1 VARRQGVMD
10 RARTNGATR
19 GGQAP
24 PQAGQAAPQAMRPFV
39 AGTRRIDEPI
49 YDASATLGASSVDL
63 PTLEV
68 DPNGFLAGLWILVEG
83 TVAGQTVATVVY
95 NADAPFNVLDLVN
108 FQDTNSQPLVGPM
121 NGYDLYL
128 VDKYG
133 GYHFQGDAKA
143 SPIFLQDTAGA
154 DGGSFTFALWV
165 PGELV
170 RRDAMGALPNKSAS
184 STFSINFRLAPS
196 TTVYSTPPNV
206 LPTVRV
212 RVLLEGWQDP
222 NLADIRG
229 NPVTPNPPG
238 VQTTQYWH
246 KQNYTLASG
255 SLNQRLLGIDSLVRN
270 LIFVARDEN
279 NARAQGDTE
288 FPDPFTL
295 LYETSQIVNRGR
307 TFWRH
312 LIAAHYG
319 YTAAAEAA
327 NGRDNGVYPLPFC
340 LDFGLKP
347 GAETR
352 LGYLPVSSATNLVM
366 SGTIGG
372 AGANNYSLLVNKV
385 VPAGGDPLQLT
396 GGM

>member
-1 VARRQGVMD
+1 MD
-10 RARTNGATR
+10 RQRQNGAA
-19 GGQAP
+19 GSNGQAR
-24 PQAGQAAPQAMRPFV
+24 AGQAAPQAMRPFV

-49 YDASATLGASSVDL
+49 YDSTATLAAGSVDL
-63 PTLEV
+63 PSLEV
-68 DPNGFLAGLWILVEG
+68 DPNGFLAGLWVLVEG
-83 TVAGQTVATVVY
+83 TTVGNAATVAFA
-95 NADAPFNVLDLVN
+95 ADAPFNVLDLVN

-133 GYHFQGDAKA
+133 GYAFQGDPRL
-143 SPIFLQDTAGA
+143 SPVFLQTAGVGA
-154 DGGSFTFALWV
+154 GAGGSFAFILYIPA
-165 PGELV
+165 ELV
-170 RRDAMGALPNKSAS
+170 RRDALGSLPNKSAS
-184 STFSINFRLAPS
+184 STFSLNMRLAPS
-196 TTVYSTPPNV
+196 ASVYTTPPTA
-206 LPTVRV
+206 LPPVRV

-222 NLADIRG
+222 NVADIRG

-255 SLNQRLLGIDSLVRN
+255 ALNQRLLGIDSLVRN

-279 NARAQGDTE
+279 NARLQGDTE

-307 TFWRH
+307 SFWRH
-312 LIAAHYG
+312 FIASHYG
-319 YTAAAEAA
+319 YSAAAEAA
-327 NGRDNGVYPLPFC
+327 GGRDNGVYPLSFC
-340 LDFGLKP
+340 QDFGLKP

-352 LGYLPVSSATNLVM
+352 LGYLPVSSATNLVI

-372 AGANNYSLLVNKV
+372 AGANNYGVLVNKV

>member
-1 VARRQGVMD
+1 MPRGRSAVMD
-10 RARTNGATR
+10 RQRANGAA
-19 GGQAP
+19 GSNGQAR
-24 PQAGQAAPQAMRPFV
+24 AGQAAPVAMRPFV

-49 YDASATLGASSVDL
+49 YDSTASIAAGSVDL
-63 PTLEV
+63 PSLEV
-68 DPNGFLAGLWILVEG
+68 DPNGFLSGLWILVEA
-83 TVAGQTVATVVY
+83 TTAGNAAATAFQ
-95 NADAPFNVLDLVN
+95 ADGPFNALDLIN

-121 NGYDLYL
+121 NGYDMML

-133 GYHFQGDAKA
+133 GYAFQGDPKA
-143 SPIFLQDTAGA
+143 SPIYSATTGAGA
-154 DGGSFTFALWV
+154 TGGSFTFILWV
-165 PGELV
+165 PAELV
-170 RRDAMGALPNKSAS
+170 RRDALGALPNKSAS
-184 STFSINFRLAPS
+184 STFSLNLRLAPS
-196 TTVYSTPPNV
+196 ATIYSTA
-206 LPTVRV
+206 PTNAASVRV

-222 NLADIRG
+222 NVADIRG

-246 KQNYTLASG
+246 KQNYTLSSG
-255 SLNQRLLGIDSLVRN
+255 AMNQRLQGIDSLVRN
-270 LIFVARDEN
+270 LIIVARDEN

-312 LIAAHYG
+312 FIASHYG

-327 NGRDNGVYPLPFC
+327 NGRDNGVYPLTFC
-340 LDFGLKP
+340 QDFGLKP

-372 AGANNYSLLVNKV
+372 AGANNYALLVNKV

>member
-1 VARRQGVMD
+1 MVRRAGVMERQRQGAA
-10 RARTNGATR
+10 ARSNGERSAQ
-19 GGQAP
+19 QAP
-24 PQAGQAAPQAMRPFV
+24 AAMRPFV

-49 YDASATLGASSVDL
+49 YDVSGTLGASAIDL
-63 PTLEV
+63 TTLEV
-68 DPNGFLAGLWILVEG
+68 DPNGFLSGLWVLVEG
-83 TVAGQTVATVVY
+83 TVTGNTVATVVFA
-95 NADAPFNVLDLVN
+95 ADAPFNALDLVN

-121 NGYDLYL
+121 NGFDLYL

-133 GYHFQGDAKA
+133 GYHFQGDPKM
-143 SPIFLQDTAGA
+143 SPIFNTTTTGTN
-154 DGGSFTFALWV
+154 GGSFTFALWI
-165 PGELV
+165 PAELV
-170 RRDAMGALPNKSAS
+170 RRDALGALPNKSAS
-184 STFSINFRLAPS
+184 STFSVNFRLAPS
-196 TTVYSTPPNV
+196 TSVFTTPPNV

-222 NLADIRG
+222 NVSDIRG
-229 NPVTPNPPG
+229 NAVTPNPPG

-246 KQNYTLASG
+246 KQAYTISSG

-279 NARAQGDTE
+279 NSRAQGDTE

-295 LYETSQIVNRGR
+295 LYETSQIVNRHR
-307 TFWRH
+307 TLWRH
-312 LIAAHYG
+312 FIAAHYG
-319 YTAAAEAA
+319 YNAAADAA
-327 NGRDNGVYPLPFC
+327 GGRDSGVYPLPYN

-347 GAETR
+347 GAEMR
-352 LGYLPVSSATNLVM
+352 LGYLPVSSATNLVI

-372 AGANNYSLLVNKV
+372 TGANNYQLLVNKV

>member
-1 VARRQGVMD
+1 MQRPGS
-10 RARTNGATR
+10 NGAR
-19 GGQAP
+19 PSGSAQ
-24 PQAGQAAPQAMRPFV
+24 QGQAAPAVMRPFV

-49 YDASATLGASSVDL
+49 YDSSLVFSASAADFPS
-63 PTLEV
+63 LEV
-68 DPNGFLAGLWILVEG
+68 DPNGFLAGLWILVTCVTAG
-83 TVAGQTVATVVY
+83 NAAAVAFQPDG
-95 NADAPFNVLDLVN
+95 PFNALDLVN

-121 NGYDLYL
+121 TGYDLML

-133 GYHFQGDAKA
+133 GYHFQGDPKA
-143 SPIFLQDTAGA
+143 SPVYSVTTGAGGT
-154 DGGSFTFALWV
+154 GGSFTFVLWV
-165 PGELV
+165 PAELV
-170 RRDAMGALPNKSAS
+170 RRDALGSLPNKSAS
-184 STFSINFRLAPS
+184 STFSLNLRLAPS
-196 TTVYSTPPNV
+196 ATVYSTAPTNFG
-206 LPTVRV
+206 TVRV

-222 NLADIRG
+222 NVADIRG
-229 NPVTPNPPG
+229 NAVTPNPPG

-279 NARAQGDTE
+279 NARAQGDVE

-307 TFWRH
+307 TFWQH
-312 LIAAHYG
+312 FIATHYG

-327 NGRDNGVYPLPFC
+327 NGRDNGVYPLPYC
-340 LDFGLKP
+340 LDFGLKV

-352 LGYLPVSSATNLVM
+352 LGYLPVSSATNLVI

-372 AGANNYSLLVNKV
+372 AGANNYGVLVNKV

>member
-1 VARRQGVMD
+1 VARRSSVMD
-10 RARTNGATR
+10 RQRANGAAAPA
-19 GGQAP
+19 GQAR
-24 PQAGQAAPQAMRPFV
+24 QGQAAPVALRPFV

-49 YDASATLGASSVDL
+49 YDASAVLGASAVDL
-63 PTLEV
+63 PSLEV

-121 NGYDLYL
+121 TGYDLYL

-143 SPIFLQDTAGA
+143 SPIFLQDTSGA
-154 DGGSFTFALWV
+154 DGGSFTFALYV
-165 PGELV
+165 PAELV
-170 RRDAMGALPNKSAS
+170 RRDAMGTLPNKSAS
-184 STFSINFRLAPS
+184 STFSLNMRLAPS

-222 NLADIRG
+222 NVADIRG
-229 NPVTPNPPG
+229 NQVSPNPPG

-270 LIFVARDEN
+270 LIIVARDEN

-307 TFWRH
+307 TLWRH
-312 LIAAHYG
+312 FIATHFG

-327 NGRDNGVYPLPFC
+327 GGRDNGVYPLPFN

-372 AGANNYSLLVNKV
+372 TGANNYALLVNKV

>member
-1 VARRQGVMD
+1 MERQRANGAAGSNGARQGE
-10 RARTNGATR
+10 
-19 GGQAP
+19 
-24 PQAGQAAPQAMRPFV
+24 AAPAVMRPFV

-49 YDASATLGASSVDL
+49 YDSTATLAAGAVDL
-63 PTLEV
+63 PSLEV
-68 DPNGFLAGLWILVEG
+68 DPNGFLAGLWVLVEG
-83 TVAGQTVATVVY
+83 TTVGNAATVVFA
-95 NADAPFNVLDLVN
+95 ADAPFNVLDLVN

-133 GYHFQGDAKA
+133 GYQFQSDPKA
-143 SPIFLQDTAGA
+143 SPIYFATPGVGGGI
-154 DGGSFTFALWV
+154 GGSFSFILWV
-165 PGELV
+165 PAELV
-170 RRDAMGALPNKSAS
+170 RRDALGALPNKSAS
-184 STFSINFRLAPS
+184 STFSLNLRLAPS
-196 TTVYSTPPNV
+196 ASVYTTAPTALPP
-206 LPTVRV
+206 VRV

-222 NLADIRG
+222 NVADIRG
-229 NPVTPNPPG
+229 NAVTPNPPG

-255 SLNQRLLGIDSLVRN
+255 ALNQRLLGIDSLVRN

-279 NARAQGDTE
+279 NARAQGDVE

-312 LIAAHYG
+312 FIASHYG
-319 YTAAAEAA
+319 YTAAPEAA
-327 NGRDNGVYPLPFC
+327 SGRDNGVYPLPFNM
-340 LDFGLKP
+340 DFGLKP

-366 SGTIGG
+366 SGAIGG
-372 AGANNYSLLVNKV
+372 VGANNYGVLVNKV

>member
-1 VARRQGVMD
+1 MD
-10 RARTNGATR
+10 RQRQNGAA
-19 GGQAP
+19 GSNGQAR
-24 PQAGQAAPQAMRPFV
+24 AGQAAPQAMRPFV

-49 YDASATLGASSVDL
+49 YDSTATLAAGSVDL
-63 PTLEV
+63 PSLEV
-68 DPNGFLAGLWILVEG
+68 DPNGFLAGLWVLVEG
-83 TVAGQTVATVVY
+83 TTVGNAATVAFA
-95 NADAPFNVLDLVN
+95 ADAPFNVLDLVN

-133 GYHFQGDAKA
+133 GYAFQGDPRL
-143 SPIFLQDTAGA
+143 SPVFLQTAGVGA
-154 DGGSFTFALWV
+154 GAGGSFAFILYIPA
-165 PGELV
+165 ELV
-170 RRDAMGALPNKSAS
+170 RRDALGSLPNKSAS
-184 STFSINFRLAPS
+184 STFSLNMRLAPS
-196 TTVYSTPPNV
+196 ASVYTTPPTA
-206 LPTVRV
+206 LPPVRV

-222 NLADIRG
+222 NVADIRG

-255 SLNQRLLGIDSLVRN
+255 ALNQRLLGIDSLVRN

-307 TFWRH
+307 SFWRH
-312 LIAAHYG
+312 FIASHYG
-319 YTAAAEAA
+319 YSAAAEAA
-327 NGRDNGVYPLPFC
+327 GGRDNGVYPLSFC
-340 LDFGLKP
+340 QDFGLKP

-352 LGYLPVSSATNLVM
+352 LGYLPVSSATNLVI

-372 AGANNYSLLVNKV
+372 AGANNYGVLVNKV

>member
-1 VARRQGVMD
+1 MVRRAGVLERQ
-10 RARTNGATR
+10 RANGAAR
-19 GGQAP
+19 SGAQSNGQK
-24 PQAGQAAPQAMRPFV
+24 APQPMRPFV

-49 YDASATLGASSVDL
+49 YDATATLGASGIDL
-63 PTLEV
+63 PSLEV
-68 DPNGFLAGLWILVEG
+68 DPNGFLAGLWVLVEAT
-83 TVAGQTVATVVY
+83 TVGNAATVVFG
-95 NADAPFNVLDLVN
+95 ADAPFNVLDLVN

-133 GYHFQGDAKA
+133 GYAFQGDAKL
-143 SPIFLQDTAGA
+143 SPIFLQTAGVGA
-154 DGGSFTFALWV
+154 GAGGSFAFILYIPA
-165 PGELV
+165 EMV
-170 RRDAMGALPNKSAS
+170 RRDGLGSLPNKSAS
-184 STFSINFRLAPS
+184 STFSLNLRLAPS
-196 TTVYSTPPNV
+196 TAVYTTPPTA
-206 LPTVRV
+206 LPPVRV

-255 SLNQRLLGIDSLVRN
+255 SLNQRLLGIDSMVRN

-295 LYETSQIVNRGR
+295 LYETSQVVNRPR
-307 TFWRH
+307 SFWRH
-312 LIAAHYG
+312 FIATHFG

-327 NGRDNGVYPLPFC
+327 GGRDNGVYPLTFC
-340 LDFGLKP
+340 QDFGLKP

-372 AGANNYSLLVNKV
+372 TGANNYGVLVNKI

>member
-1 VARRQGVMD
+1 VPRQQTAQRQATARQ
-10 RARTNGATR
+10 NGQNGQR
-19 GGQAP
+19 QAP
-24 PQAGQAAPQAMRPFV
+24 QVQRPFV
-39 AGTRRIDEPI
+39 AGTRRTDEPI
-49 YDASATLGASSVDL
+49 YDQTATLGAGAIDL
-63 PTLEV
+63 PSLEV
-68 DPNGFLAGLWILVEG
+68 DPNGFFAGIWLVVEAV
-83 TVAGQTVATVVY
+83 TAGNAATVVFA
-95 NADAPFNVLDLVN
+95 ADAPFSALDLVN

-133 GYHFQGDAKA
+133 GYHFQGDPKA
-143 SPIFLQDTAGA
+143 SPVFVQTAGVGA
-154 DGGSFTFALWV
+154 GLGGSFTFVLWI

-170 RRDAMGALPNKSAS
+170 RRDALGSLPNKSAS
-184 STFSINFRLAPS
+184 STFSLNLRLAPS
-196 TTVYSTPPNV
+196 TAVYTTPPTA
-206 LPTVRV
+206 LPPVRV
-212 RVLLEGWQDP
+212 RATLEGWQDP
-222 NLADIRG
+222 NVADIRG
-229 NPVTPNPPG
+229 NAVNPNPPG

-279 NARAQGDTE
+279 NARLQGDSE
-288 FPDPFTL
+288 FPDPLTL
-295 LYETSQIVNRGR
+295 LYETSQIVNRPR
-307 TFWRH
+307 TLWRH
-312 LIAAHYG
+312 KIAADYG
-319 YTAAAEAA
+319 YTAAVEAA
-327 NGRDNGVYPLPFC
+327 NGRDNGVYPLPFN

-352 LGYLPVSSATNLVM
+352 LGYLPVSSATNLVV

-372 AGANNYSLLVNKV
+372 AGANNYGLLVNKV

>member
-1 VARRQGVMD
+1 MARRSAVME
-10 RARTNGATR
+10 RRNGGAGARSD
-19 GGQAP
+19 GGQ
-24 PQAGQAAPQAMRPFV
+24 QGQAQPAMRPFV

-49 YDASATLGASSVDL
+49 YDVSQVFGASAVDL
-63 PTLEV
+63 PSLEV
-68 DPNGFLAGLWILVEG
+68 DPNGFLAGLWILVEC
-83 TVAGQTVATVVY
+83 TTAGNAAATAFQ
-95 NADAPFNVLDLVN
+95 ADGPFNALDLVN

-121 NGYDLYL
+121 NGYDLML

-133 GYHFQGDAKA
+133 GYQFQGDPKA
-143 SPIFLQDTAGA
+143 SPVYFATTGAGA
-154 DGGSFTFALWV
+154 TGGSFAFILWV
-165 PGELV
+165 PAELV
-170 RRDAMGALPNKSAS
+170 RRDALGSLPNKSAS
-184 STFSINFRLAPS
+184 STFSLNLRLAPS
-196 TTVYSTPPNV
+196 ATVYSTAPTNAG
-206 LPTVRV
+206 TVRV

-222 NLADIRG
+222 NVADIRG
-229 NPVTPNPPG
+229 NAVTPNPPG

-246 KQNYTLASG
+246 KQNYTLSSG

-312 LIAAHYG
+312 FIATHYG
-319 YTAAAEAA
+319 YAAAAEAA
-327 NGRDNGVYPLPFC
+327 GGRDNGVYPLPFC
-340 LDFGLKP
+340 LDFGLKV

-352 LGYLPVSSATNLVM
+352 LGYLPVSSATNLVI

-372 AGANNYSLLVNKV
+372 AGANNYSVLVNKV

>member
-1 VARRQGVMD
+1 MD
-10 RARTNGATR
+10 RQRANGAAR
-19 GGQAP
+19 SGQSNGQQAP
-24 PQAGQAAPQAMRPFV
+24 AIMRPFV

-49 YDASATLGASSVDL
+49 YDTTTTLAAGSVDL

-68 DPNGFLAGLWILVEG
+68 DPNGFLSGLWLLVEG
-83 TVAGQTVATVVY
+83 VTSGNAATVVFT
-95 NADAPFNVLDLVN
+95 ADAPFNALDLVN

-133 GYHFQGDAKA
+133 GYAFQGDAKS
-143 SPIFLQDTAGA
+143 SPVFVQTAGVGGGL
-154 DGGSFTFALWV
+154 GGSFTYILYV
-165 PGELV
+165 PAELV

-184 STFSINFRLAPS
+184 STFSLNLRLAPS
-196 TTVYSTPPNV
+196 ATVYTTPPTTPPV
-206 LPTVRV
+206 VRV

-222 NLADIRG
+222 NVSDIRG
-229 NPVTPNPPG
+229 NMVTPNPPG

-246 KQNYTLASG
+246 KQNYTLSSG
-255 SLNQRLLGIDSLVRN
+255 AMNQRLLGIDSLVRN
-270 LIFVARDEN
+270 FILVARDEN

-312 LIAAHYG
+312 FISSHYG
-319 YTAAAEAA
+319 YVAAAEAA
-327 NGRDNGVYPLPFC
+327 GGRDNGVYPLPFC
-340 LDFGLKP
+340 MDFGLKP

-372 AGANNYSLLVNKV
+372 TGANNYSLLVNKV

>member
-1 VARRQGVMD
+1 MD
-10 RARTNGATR
+10 RQRAATGAARNG
-19 GGQAP
+19 QSN
-24 PQAGQAAPQAMRPFV
+24 GQAAPAVMRPFV

-49 YDASATLGASSVDL
+49 YDASATLGASAVDL
-63 PTLEV
+63 PSLEV

-83 TVAGQTVATVVY
+83 TVTGNTVATVVFG
-95 NADAPFNVLDLVN
+95 ADAPFNVLDLIN

-121 NGYDLYL
+121 TGYDLYL

-133 GYHFQGDAKA
+133 GYHFQGDPKA
-143 SPIFLQDTAGA
+143 SPIFLTDTAGT
-154 DGGSFTFALWV
+154 DGGSFTFALYV
-165 PGELV
+165 PAELV
-170 RRDAMGALPNKSAS
+170 RRDALGALPNKSAS
-184 STFSINFRLAPS
+184 STFSVNMRLAPS
-196 TTVYSTPPNV
+196 TTVFTTPPNV

-222 NLADIRG
+222 NVADIRG
-229 NPVTPNPPG
+229 NAVTPNPPG

-270 LIFVARDEN
+270 LIIVARDEN
-279 NARAQGDTE
+279 NSRAQGDTE

-295 LYETSQIVNRGR
+295 LYETSQIVNRHR
-307 TFWRH
+307 TLWRH
-312 LIAAHYG
+312 FIATHYG

-327 NGRDNGVYPLPFC
+327 GGRDNGVYPLPFC
-340 LDFGLKP
+340 MDFGLKP

-372 AGANNYSLLVNKV
+372 TGANNYALLVNKV

>member
-1 VARRQGVMD
+1 MERQ
-10 RARTNGATR
+10 RNNGAARSGSTTQ
-19 GGQAP
+19 GE
-24 PQAGQAAPQAMRPFV
+24 AAPAVMRPFV

-49 YDASATLGASSVDL
+49 YDSTATLAAGSVDL
-63 PTLEV
+63 PSLEV

-83 TVAGQTVATVVY
+83 TTAANAAAVVFA
-95 NADAPFNVLDLVN
+95 ADSPFNALDLVN

-128 VDKYG
+128 VNKYG
-133 GYHFQGDAKA
+133 GYSFQGDPQS
-143 SPIFLQDTAGA
+143 SPIYLETAGA
-154 DGGSFTFALWV
+154 GATGGSFAFILWV
-165 PGELV
+165 PAELV
-170 RRDAMGALPNKSAS
+170 RRDALGALPNKSAS
-184 STFSINFRLAPS
+184 STFSLNLRLAPS
-196 TTVYSTPPNV
+196 ATVYTTPPTT
-206 LPTVRV
+206 LPPVRV

-222 NLADIRG
+222 NVADIRG
-229 NPVTPNPPG
+229 NAVTPNPPG

-279 NARAQGDTE
+279 NARAQGDSE

-295 LYETSQIVNRGR
+295 LYETSQIVNRPR

-312 LIAAHYG
+312 FIAAHYG
-319 YTAAAEAA
+319 YTAAVETA
-327 NGRDNGVYPLPFC
+327 NGRDNGVYPLPFNM
-340 LDFGLKP
+340 DFGLKP

-372 AGANNYSLLVNKV
+372 TGANNYAILVNKV

>member
-1 VARRQGVMD
+1 VPKRGGVMD
-10 RARTNGATR
+10 RTNGAAR
-19 GGQAP
+19 SNGQR
-24 PQAGQAAPQAMRPFV
+24 QSGQGQAAPVQMRPFV

-49 YDASATLGASSVDL
+49 YDQQATLGASAIDL
-63 PTLEV
+63 PSLEV

-83 TVAGQTVATVVY
+83 TVTGNTVATVVY
-95 NADAPFNVLDLVN
+95 GADAPFNVLDLVN

-143 SPIFLQDTAGA
+143 SPIFLQDVTGT
-154 DGGSFTFALWV
+154 DGGSFTFALYV

-170 RRDAMGALPNKSAS
+170 RRDGLGSLPNKSAS
-184 STFSINFRLAPS
+184 STFSLNLRLAPS
-196 TTVYSTPPNV
+196 TTVYTTPPNV

-222 NLADIRG
+222 NVADIRG

-246 KQNYTLASG
+246 KQNYTLSSG

-295 LYETSQIVNRGR
+295 LYETSQIVNRHR
-307 TFWRH
+307 TLWRH
-312 LIAAHYG
+312 FIATHYG

-327 NGRDNGVYPLPFC
+327 NGRDNGVYPLPFN

-372 AGANNYSLLVNKV
+372 SGANNYGVLVNKV

>member
-1 VARRQGVMD
+1 MD
-10 RARTNGATR
+10 RQRANGAAR
-19 GGQAP
+19 SGQNNRQAP
-24 PQAGQAAPQAMRPFV
+24 PQIMRPFV
-39 AGTRRIDEPI
+39 AGTRRLDEPI
-49 YDASATLGASSVDL
+49 YDATATLAAGSVDL

-68 DPNGFLAGLWILVEG
+68 DPNGFLSGLWILVEATTTG
-83 TVAGQTVATVVY
+83 NAATVVFT
-95 NADAPFNVLDLVN
+95 ADAPFNGLDLVN

-121 NGYDLYL
+121 NGYSLYL

-133 GYHFQGDAKA
+133 GYAFQGDAKL
-143 SPIFLQDTAGA
+143 SPVFLQTAGVGGGA
-154 DGGSFTFALWV
+154 GGSFAFILYV
-165 PGELV
+165 PAELV

-184 STFSINFRLAPS
+184 STFSLNMRLAPS
-196 TTVYSTPPNV
+196 ATVYSTPPTT
-206 LPTVRV
+206 LPPVRV

-222 NLADIRG
+222 NVADIRG
-229 NPVTPNPPG
+229 NAVTPNPPG

-246 KQNYTLASG
+246 QQNYTISSG
-255 SLNQRLLGIDSLVRN
+255 AMNQRLLGIDSLVRN

-307 TFWRH
+307 SFWRH
-312 LIAAHYG
+312 FISTHYG

-327 NGRDNGVYPLPFC
+327 GGRDNGVYPLPFC
-340 LDFGLKP
+340 MDFGLKP

-372 AGANNYSLLVNKV
+372 AGANNYQLLVNKV

>member
-1 VARRQGVMD
+1 
-10 RARTNGATR
+10 
-19 GGQAP
+19 
-24 PQAGQAAPQAMRPFV
+24 MRPFV

-49 YDASATLGASSVDL
+49 YDSTATLAAGSVDL
-63 PTLEV
+63 PSLEV

-83 TVAGQTVATVVY
+83 TTVGNAATVVFA
-95 NADAPFNVLDLVN
+95 ADGPFTALDLVN

-133 GYHFQGDAKA
+133 GYQFQGDPKN
-143 SPIFLQDTAGA
+143 SPIYFATPGVGGGI
-154 DGGSFTFALWV
+154 GGSFSFILWV
-165 PGELV
+165 PAELV
-170 RRDAMGALPNKSAS
+170 RRDALGALPNKSAS
-184 STFSINFRLAPS
+184 STFSLNMRLAPS
-196 TTVYSTPPNV
+196 ASVYTTAPTALPP
-206 LPTVRV
+206 VRV

-222 NLADIRG
+222 NVADIRG
-229 NPVTPNPPG
+229 NAVTPNPPG

-279 NARAQGDTE
+279 NARAQGDVE

-295 LYETSQIVNRGR
+295 LYETSQIVNRPR

-312 LIAAHYG
+312 FIASHYG

-327 NGRDNGVYPLPFC
+327 GGRDNGVYPLPFNM
-340 LDFGLKP
+340 DFGLKP

-366 SGTIGG
+366 SGTIAGV
-372 AGANNYSLLVNKV
+372 GANNYAILVNKV

>member
-1 VARRQGVMD
+1 MD
-10 RARTNGATR
+10 RQRANGAAR
-19 GGQAP
+19 SNGA
-24 PQAGQAAPQAMRPFV
+24 QAGQAAPQAMRPFV

-49 YDASATLGASSVDL
+49 YDSTATLAAGSVDL
-63 PTLEV
+63 PSLEV
-68 DPNGFLAGLWILVEG
+68 DPNGFLSGLWVLVEATTVG
-83 TVAGQTVATVVY
+83 NAATVAFA
-95 NADAPFNVLDLVN
+95 ADAPFNALDLVN

-133 GYHFQGDAKA
+133 GYAFQGDAKL
-143 SPIFLQDTAGA
+143 SPVFLQTAGVGA
-154 DGGSFTFALWV
+154 GAGGSFAFILYIPA
-165 PGELV
+165 ELV
-170 RRDAMGALPNKSAS
+170 RRDALGALPNKSAS
-184 STFSINFRLAPS
+184 STFSLNLRLAPS
-196 TTVYSTPPNV
+196 ASVYTTPPTA
-206 LPTVRV
+206 LPPVRV

-222 NLADIRG
+222 NVADIRG

-246 KQNYTLASG
+246 KQNYTLSSG
-255 SLNQRLLGIDSLVRN
+255 AMNQRLQGVDSLVRN
-270 LIFVARDEN
+270 FIIIARDEN

-307 TFWRH
+307 SFWRH
-312 LIAAHYG
+312 FIASHYG
-319 YTAAAEAA
+319 YSAAAEAA
-327 NGRDNGVYPLPFC
+327 GGRDNGVYPLSYC
-340 LDFGLKP
+340 QDFGLKP

-372 AGANNYSLLVNKV
+372 TGANNYSLLVNKV

>member
-1 VARRQGVMD
+1 MARSSVMERQ
-10 RARTNGATR
+10 RANGAAR
-19 GGQAP
+19 SGGP
-24 PQAGQAAPQAMRPFV
+24 SGKQAAPQPMRPFV

-49 YDASATLGASSVDL
+49 YDFTATLAAGSVDL
-63 PTLEV
+63 PSLEV
-68 DPNGFLAGLWILVEG
+68 DPNGFLSGLWVLVEG
-83 TVAGQTVATVVY
+83 TTSGNAATVAFT
-95 NADAPFNVLDLVN
+95 ADAPFNALDLVN

-133 GYHFQGDAKA
+133 GYAFQGDAKL
-143 SPIFLQDTAGA
+143 SPVFLQTAGVGGGA
-154 DGGSFTFALWV
+154 GGSFAFILYIPA
-165 PGELV
+165 ELV

-184 STFSINFRLAPS
+184 STFSLNMRLAPS
-196 TTVYSTPPNV
+196 ATVYSTPPTA
-206 LPTVRV
+206 LPPVRV

-222 NLADIRG
+222 NVADIRG

-238 VQTTQYWH
+238 VQSTQYWH
-246 KQNYTLASG
+246 KQNYTISSG
-255 SLNQRLLGIDSLVRN
+255 SMNQRLLGIDSLVRN
-270 LIFVARDEN
+270 LIIVARDEN

-288 FPDPFTL
+288 FLDPFTL
-295 LYETSQIVNRGR
+295 LYETAQIVNRGR
-307 TFWRH
+307 AFWRH
-312 LIAAHYG
+312 FIASHWG

-327 NGRDNGVYPLPFC
+327 GGRDNGVYPLTYC
-340 LDFGLKP
+340 QDFGLKP

-372 AGANNYSLLVNKV
+372 VGANNYSLLVNKV